1 MWMNKLG
8 LNRSCRILC
17 KGGIILKVIK
27 YKEVKDFLI
36 GAQKF
41 LEETESVNNVI
52 LGTCFKLASNPG
64 NIEKQP
70 YFAVVSDEN
79 RILLTAMITPPFP
92 IALYSNKVDI
102 TEAIELIVQNLIA
115 EKWTVSGVIAPLELS
130 QLFARIWAQNTGCDL
145 IKGLDMRVYE
155 LVKVNKV
162 HISSGK
168 FRIGEKSDLEIIS
181 RWIIDLE
188 KDEGSNITEEKAIE
202 IAQDKIKNKQLY
214 IWEDKKP
221 VSMACTARETKNGI
235 VVNMV
240 YTPKEY
246 RRNGYASSCVAT
258 LSQYLLDKG
267 YKFCS
272 LFTDLSNTTSNEIY
286 MRIGYKAVSDF
297 QGYSFE

>member
-1 MWMNKLG
+1 M
-8 LNRSCRILC
+8 
-17 KGGIILKVIK
+17 KVIK
-27 YKEVKDFLI
+27 YKEAKDFLEES
-36 GAQKF
+36 QKF
-41 LEETESVNNVI
+41 LEEKESVNNVI
-52 LGTCFKLASNPG
+52 LGTCFKLVSNPG

-79 RILLTAMITPPFP
+79 GILLTAMITPPFP
-92 IALYSNKVDI
+92 IVLYSNKIDT
-102 TEAIELIVQNLIA
+102 TEAIDNIIQNLID

-130 QLFARIWAQNTGCDL
+130 QLFARIWTQNTGCKS
-145 IKGLDMRVYE
+145 IKGLYMRVYE
-155 LVKVNKV
+155 LLKVNK
-162 HISSGK
+162 INKSNGI
-168 FRIGEKSDLEIIS
+168 FRIGEKSDLKTIS

-188 KDEGSNITEEKAIE
+188 KDEGSKITEEKAVE
-202 IAQDKIKNKQLY
+202 IAQDKINNKQLY

-221 VSMACTARETKNGI
+221 VSMACTARETRNGI

-272 LFTDLSNTTSNEIY
+272 LFTDLSNPTSNEIY
-286 MRIGYKAVSDF
+286 MRIGYKMVSDF

>member
-1 MWMNKLG
+1 M
-8 LNRSCRILC
+8 
-17 KGGIILKVIK
+17 KVIK
-27 YKEVKDFLI
+27 YKEAKDFLEES
-36 GAQKF
+36 QKF
-41 LEETESVNNVI
+41 LEEKESVNNVI
-52 LGTCFKLASNPG
+52 LGTCFKLVSNPG

-79 RILLTAMITPPFP
+79 GILLTAMITPPFP
-92 IALYSNKVDI
+92 IALYSNKIDT
-102 TEAIELIVQNLIA
+102 TEAIDNIIQNLID

-130 QLFARIWAQNTGCDL
+130 QLFARIWTQNTGCKS
-145 IKGLDMRVYE
+145 IKGLYMRVYE
-155 LVKVNKV
+155 LVKVNK
-162 HISSGK
+162 INKSNGI
-168 FRIGEKSDLEIIS
+168 FRTGEKSDLKTIS

-188 KDEGSNITEEKAIE
+188 KDEGSKITEEKAVE
-202 IAQDKIKNKQLY
+202 IAQDKINNKQLY

-221 VSMACTARETKNGI
+221 VSMACTARETRNGI

-272 LFTDLSNTTSNEIY
+272 LFTDLSNPTSNEIY
-286 MRIGYKAVSDF
+286 MRIGYKMVSDF